1 MSVFTISKQTRYKV
15 DVNMTTQNYPVKT
28 ELFASKAPLEWA
40 IVNNGTLYTAQIP
53 IDQTGVVV
61 SGGIESQTRRTLD
74 NLVHTL
80 ECAGESMNSVLQVLI
95 YVTDREYLATVNK
108 VYAEY
113 FNAPYPNRAA
123 MVVAGLARE
132 EMLVELVV
140 YAAVST

>member
-1 MSVFTISKQTRYKV
+1 MK
-15 DVNMTTQNYPVKT
+15 TQSYPVKT

-61 SGGIESQTRRTLD
+61 DGGIEAQTRRTLD

-80 ECAGESMNSVLQVLI
+80 ECAGESLNSVLQVLI
-95 YVTDREYLATVNK
+95 YVTDRKYLATVNQ

-123 MVVAGLARE
+123 IVVAGLARE
-132 EMLVELVV
+132 EMLVEFVV
-140 YAAVST
+140 YAAVNVELNPN

>member
-1 MSVFTISKQTRYKV
+1 
-15 DVNMTTQNYPVKT
+15 MTNERVTTKMKKHAVKT

-53 IDQTGVVV
+53 IDQSGIVVE
-61 SGGIESQTRRTLD
+61 GGIEAQTRQTLD

-80 ECAGESMNSVLQVLI
+80 DCAGESLDSVLQVLI

-113 FNAPYPNRAA
+113 FNASYPNRAA
-123 MVVAGLARE
+123 MIVAGLARE

-140 YAAVST
+140 YAAVQPE